1 VKAVQDKGCTV
12 NRTIKKH
19 GQDTERDNYPR
30 SEKKKKLHPNWLLQR
45 LASFV
50 CRGSETWELGSFLA
64 NQQLHLQRPPRE
76 RFHYLFSHIL
86 LWINYIIFVF
96 FNMILKLFFSAI
108 AFFLPN
114 LKAIE

>member
-1 VKAVQDKGCTV
+1 MDKILRETTTLGLK
-12 NRTIKKH
+12 RKK
-19 GQDTERDNYPR
+19 
-30 SEKKKKLHPNWLLQR
+30 KKEKKLHPNWLLQR

-108 AFFLPN
+108 AFFYQ
-114 LKAIE
+114 I